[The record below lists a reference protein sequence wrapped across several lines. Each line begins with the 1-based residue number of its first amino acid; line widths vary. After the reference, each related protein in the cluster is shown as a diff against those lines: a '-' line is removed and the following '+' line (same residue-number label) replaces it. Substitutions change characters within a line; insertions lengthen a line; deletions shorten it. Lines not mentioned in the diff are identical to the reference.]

1 MEKFAYE
8 IEQLI
13 QKTLFLYEKI
23 YEVLLK
29 EKIHIVDMNVDALWE
44 TISRK
49 KSLVMSIEA
58 IKQEAVCLFN
68 QTYPGL
74 EKDATVLTFP
84 YIVRIMNI
92 PCEKKEELR
101 KLILSIDTIKSD
113 IKGLAS
119 ENSKFINDHLSVIDG
134 IFSTIINRTDKGNY
148 GSFGNFFKQ
157 DGENRLI
164 SAKV

>member
-1 MEKFAYE
+1 MEKFAYK
-8 IEQLI
+8 IERFI

-29 EKIHIVDMNVDALWE
+29 EKIHIIDMNVDALWE
-44 TISRK
+44 TISQK
-49 KSLVMSIEA
+49 KSLAMSIEV
-58 IKQEAVCLFN
+58 IRQEAVCLFN

-74 EKDATVLTFP
+74 EKDAAVLTFS

-113 IKGLAS
+113 VKGLAS
-119 ENSKFINDHLSVIDG
+119 DNSKFINDHLAVIDG
-134 IFSTIINRTDKGNY
+134 IFSTLIDRPDKGNY
-148 GSFGNFFKQ
+148 SSFGNFLKQ
-157 DGENRLI
+157 GGKNHLI